1 MKRYIFIVLLVFSVH
16 FAVPTL
22 YQTLGIGEIL
32 RENFRYGDIIFEN
45 NPINFLYLIITQI
58 IISLI
63 FYFGY
68 KRFFKNGYSVK
79 SGIEFGLFYGLSA
92 QVVGALLRQGFWN
105 FYFDFSMVFIEMTI
119 WVSTYCFIG
128 AITGLIF
135 TKVKG

>member
-1 MKRYIFIVLLVFSVH
+1 MKRYILIVLLVFSVH

-68 KRFFKNGYSVK
+68 KRFFKNSYSVK

-105 FYFDFSMVFIEMTI
+105 FYFDFSMV
-119 WVSTYCFIG
+119 
-128 AITGLIF
+128 LL
-135 TKVKG
+135 K

>member
-1 MKRYIFIVLLVFSVH
+1 MKRYILVLILVFSVH

-22 YQTLGIGEIL
+22 YQALGIGEIL
-32 RENFRYGDIIFEN
+32 RENFRYGEIIFEN
-45 NPINFLYLIITQI
+45 NPISFQYLIIIQI

-68 KRFFKNGYSVK
+68 KRFFKNRFSVK
-79 SGIEFGLFYGLSA
+79 TGIEFGLFYGFSA

-128 AITGLIF
+128 GITGLIF

>member
-1 MKRYIFIVLLVFSVH
+1 MKRYILIVLLVFSVH

-22 YQTLGIGEIL
+22 NQALGISEIL

-45 NPINFLYLIITQI
+45 NPISFQYLIIIQI

-68 KRFFKNGYSVK
+68 KRFFKNSYSVK

-105 FYFDFSMVFIEMTI
+105 FYFDFSIVFIEMTI